1 MDVKQE
7 LENAC
12 QYIEKKNRHDF
23 RGSTPEKFRWIC
35 EHKRFI
41 EAAEKL
47 MEKPGFQEYNQE
59 KKAAEFWRLFLSD
72 DNEFYWMAHGNGK
85 EDT

>member
-12 QYIEKKNRHDF
+12 QYIEKNQHDF
-23 RGSTPEKFRWIC
+23 RGSTSEKFRWIC

-41 EAAEKL
+41 EAAAKL
-47 MEKPGFQEYNQE
+47 MEKPGFQEHNQE

>member
-1 MDVKQE
+1 
-7 LENAC
+7 
-12 QYIEKKNRHDF
+12 
-23 RGSTPEKFRWIC
+23 
-35 EHKRFI
+35 
-41 EAAEKL
+41 